1 MVYTLKGQEY
11 SRVQV
16 QPGQQCTFQENQM
29 YAVKETIEKQKLV
42 KLWLIKLVMFQPQ
55 QTADLRSFSHVV
67 LASGTGNG
75 L

>member
-1 MVYTLKGQEY
+1 MYFPGKPNICSERDYRKTKAGEVVIDQE
-11 SRVQV
+11 
-16 QPGQQCTFQENQM
+16 
-29 YAVKETIEKQKLV
+29 
-42 KLWLIKLVMFQPQ
+42 VMFQPQ